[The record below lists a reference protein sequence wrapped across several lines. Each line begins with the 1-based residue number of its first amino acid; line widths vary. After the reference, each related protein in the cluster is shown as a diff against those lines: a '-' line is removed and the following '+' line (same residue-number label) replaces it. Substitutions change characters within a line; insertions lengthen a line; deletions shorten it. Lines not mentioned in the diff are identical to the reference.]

1 MTDLKESV
9 KIFMVAILATVQ
21 LWMCSFL
28 LRRHL
33 MIQTVAL
40 VHLIS
45 ANYNKA
51 SLTELLAA
59 YLGRTAPA

>member
-1 MTDLKESV
+1 MTDLKASV
-9 KIFMVAILATVQ
+9 NILMVPILDPVHCGRVLA
-21 LWMCSFL
+21 L

-33 MIQTVAL
+33 MIQTMAL

-59 YLGRTAPA
+59 YLGRTAPD